1 VGSMAQA
8 TAKRVWHLSRRDER
22 PCLVSDHELLLLAK
36 LGRLRADDMLWG
48 PDFDGYKTVRSLLGD
63 VPAPKQIR
71 VEATPPPRSAVET
84 TTLYTMPTT
93 TLGGAKRR
101 LNLISVVG
109 LLVAMALLAGLG
121 LGTYRFLATDPG
133 TATQDAAVTEPD
145 PALPMSQSAS
155 ADSTSTPVQRPAPEA
170 ATANAESPSGSASHA
185 APEQRAAQGEVPV
198 RTVKLIDI
206 APPQMPNATASITE
220 PASEGR
226 SGSVPPPIKK
236 PASPT
241 QNLSTA
247 GQGLASSAGSG
258 RNAESPVQ
266 SPMGLGP
273 FGFSSGN

>member
-1 VGSMAQA
+1 MAQV
-8 TAKRVWHLSRRDER
+8 TAKRVWHLSRPDER
-22 PCLVSDHELLLLAK
+22 PCLVSDRELLLLAK

-48 PDFDGYKTVRSLLGD
+48 PDFDRYKTVRSLLGD

-71 VEATPPPRSAVET
+71 VEATPPPSSAIET
-84 TTLYTMPTT
+84 TTLYRMPTT
-93 TLGGAKRR
+93 ALGSAKRR
-101 LNLISVVG
+101 LNLIGVAG

-121 LGTYRFLATDPG
+121 LVTYRFLATDPG

-145 PALPMSQSAS
+145 PAPLKSQSAS
-155 ADSTSTPVQRPAPEA
+155 ADFTSIPVQTPAPGA

-185 APEQRAAQGEVPV
+185 EPKQRGAQGEVPV
-198 RTVKLIDI
+198 RTVKVIDI
-206 APPQMPNATASITE
+206 APPRRPNARVSVTE

-226 SGSVPPPIKK
+226 SDSVPPPIKR

-247 GQGLASSAGSG
+247 GEGLASSGGAG
-258 RNAESPVQ
+258 RNAESPMQ